1 MLFFLSRNSRNSRKR
16 RGYAGVLF
24 FTFGSSRLDSA
35 LAYRKK
41 STVDVSDGSVGL
53 ITKISHK
60 LFVNLGFMFNLWEF
74 VFLLFLLF
82 FAGEI
87 ELCGVEDVLPND
99 I

>member
-1 MLFFLSRNSRNSRKR
+1 MTDFF
-16 RGYAGVLF
+16 
-24 FTFGSSRLDSA
+24 
-35 LAYRKK
+35 
-41 STVDVSDGSVGL
+41 SDGSVGL

-60 LFVNLGFMFNLWEF
+60 LFVNRFFGFMFNLWEF
-74 VFLLFLLF
+74 VFLCSYCFLLF

>member
-1 MLFFLSRNSRNSRKR
+1 MTEFF
-16 RGYAGVLF
+16 
-24 FTFGSSRLDSA
+24 
-35 LAYRKK
+35 
-41 STVDVSDGSVGL
+41 SDGSVGL

-60 LFVNLGFMFNLWEF
+60 LFVNRFFGFMFNLWEF